1 MGFLPF
7 FQQIVILGL
16 SYFKR
21 RKGERDELSH
31 TNSTI
36 CCGKFEFKKN
46 FLKGKKTWYVGMKKS
61 VEVAAMEQ
69 LLKQILN
76 ELQAVRKDINEE
88 EANVVKRIYDWYN
101 IGWGFKKITNELNRL
116 GKE

>member
-1 MGFLPF
+1 
-7 FQQIVILGL
+7 
-16 SYFKR
+16 
-21 RKGERDELSH
+21 
-31 TNSTI
+31 
-36 CCGKFEFKKN
+36 
-46 FLKGKKTWYVGMKKS
+46 
-61 VEVAAMEQ
+61 MEQ